1 MTSEEQHALIG
12 RLYSEKKKL
21 IEDIRL
27 LNARAKE
34 IGKTLY
40 DLGNAL
46 QRDAIA
52 VHFEGQSIPMEYL
65 RAVPYSMGWI
75 SEAELRSLTE
85 SLRDKTA
92 RLKDV
97 ERDLQ

>member
-40 DLGNAL
+40 DLGDAL
-46 QRDAIA
+46 QRDAIS
-52 VHFEGQSIPMEYL
+52 VHFEGQSIPMEHL
-65 RAVPYSMGWI
+65 RSAPYSMGWI

-85 SLRDKTA
+85 SLRGKTA
-92 RLKDV
+92 RLMDV